1 MIHNIKDDNFTK
13 EVLENEGPVLV
24 DFWAP
29 WCMPCKM
36 MGPMLEKANAKY
48 DGKIKFC
55 KVNVDEA
62 QQTASNYQIMSIPT
76 LAFFNNGKIVNQTMG
91 VSSQKKLEEDIESV
105 ISTAVKK

>member
-1 MIHNIKDDNFTK
+1 MINNLKDDNFTK

-36 MGPMLEKANAKY
+36 LGPVIEKIAEKY
-48 DGKIKFC
+48 DGKIKVC

-62 QQTASNYQIMSIPT
+62 PQTASNYQIMSIPT
-76 LAFFNNGKIVNQTMG
+76 IGFFSSGKLKDQSVG
-91 VSSQKKLEEDIESV
+91 VPTQEDLESKIEDFLLTTAKK
-105 ISTAVKK
+105 

>member
-1 MIHNIKDDNFTK
+1 MINKIKDDNFTK

-36 MGPMLEKANAKY
+36 MGPMLEKADAKF
-48 DGKIKFC
+48 DGKIKVC

-62 QQTASNYQIMSIPT
+62 PKTASSYQIMSIPT
-76 LAFFNNGKIVNQTMG
+76 VAFFQNGKIVNQTVG
-91 VSSQKKLEEDIESV
+91 VSSQEELEKNIESV
-105 ISTAVKK
+105 ISSATKK